1 VTAIESRWRGEELLN
16 SLTHGLGLAL
26 SIAGAAVLIVLAALR
41 GDALHITTCAV
52 YGGTLITL
60 YSASTLYHSFRGPR
74 VRKVFQVID
83 HCSIFLLIAG
93 TYTPFTLVN
102 LRGAWGWSLFAAVW
116 GIAVLGIVF
125 KAFFTGR
132 MTALSTA
139 AYIAMGWMAL
149 LAIKPM
155 LALIPTGGILWIA
168 AGGVAYTLGVVFFAC
183 HRIPY
188 NHAIWHLFVIAGSAC
203 HYVAVVRYV
212 VPAA

>member
-1 VTAIESRWRGEELLN
+1 MTSHEARWRGEELLN
-16 SLTHGLGLAL
+16 SLTHGVGLAL
-26 SIAGAAVLIVLAALR
+26 SVAGAVVLLVLAALR
-41 GDALHITTCAV
+41 GGPLHITTCAV

-60 YSASTLYHSFRGPR
+60 YSASTLYHSFRAPR

-83 HCSIFLLIAG
+83 HCSIYLLIAG
-93 TYTPFTLVN
+93 TYTPFTLVK
-102 LRGAWGWSLFAAVW
+102 LQGAWGWSLFAAVW
-116 GIAVLGIVF
+116 AIAVLGIVF

-139 AYIAMGWMAL
+139 AYIAMGWMAV

-183 HRIPY
+183 NRIPY
-188 NHAIWHLFVIAGSAC
+188 NHAIWHLFVIAGSVC
-203 HYVAVVRYV
+203 HYVAVMRYV
-212 VPAA
+212 VPA

>member
-1 VTAIESRWRGEELLN
+1 MTSHEARWRGEELLN
-16 SLTHGLGLAL
+16 SLTHGVGLAL
-26 SIAGAAVLIVLAALR
+26 SIAGAVALIVLAVLR
-41 GDALHITTCAV
+41 GGPLHITTCAV

-60 YSASTLYHSFRGPR
+60 YSASTLYHSFRSPR

-83 HCSIFLLIAG
+83 HCSIYLLIAG
-93 TYTPFTLVN
+93 TYTPFTLVK
-102 LRGAWGWSLFAAVW
+102 LQGAWGWSLFAAVW
-116 GIAVLGIVF
+116 AIAVLGIVF

-139 AYIAMGWMAL
+139 AYIAMGWMAV

-183 HRIPY
+183 NRIPY
-188 NHAIWHLFVIAGSAC
+188 NHAIWHLFVIAGSVC
-203 HYVAVVRYV
+203 HYVAVMRYV
-212 VPAA
+212 VPA